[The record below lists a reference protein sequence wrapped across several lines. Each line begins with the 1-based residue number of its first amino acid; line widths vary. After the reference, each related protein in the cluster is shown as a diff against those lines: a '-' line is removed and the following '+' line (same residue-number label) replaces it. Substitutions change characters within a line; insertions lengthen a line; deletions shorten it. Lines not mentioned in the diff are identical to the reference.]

1 MRIYAVTPQPAGVP
15 VQVEPCKEDEVLF
28 CPSGSGYLTIAG
40 REMPLRAGDI
50 VAVPAG
56 TPCARLEQ
64 SGTDVPIA
72 SVVAFTSSEAPL
84 ARIGVYRDDG
94 QFETL
99 YHLAVAALS
108 RGGEFWR
115 VYGYG
120 LGNMMLRLLACLD
133 SSAAAEA
140 PLMVR
145 QLHDRINAGSTDP
158 AFDLAAEIE
167 KTGYCAGYV
176 RQLFRQTYG
185 VPPRAYLSNLRVGYA
200 KMLLRASRRNISIK
214 EVSQRSGFR
223 DPYYFSRVFRQ
234 IEGVSPSEYVDRLEG
249 PEG

>member
-1 MRIYAVTPQPAGVP
+1 MRIYVVTPQPAGSP
-15 VQVEPCKEDEVLF
+15 AQVEPCTEDEVLF
-28 CPSGSGYLTIAG
+28 CPSGSGYLTIGG

-64 SGTDVPIA
+64 PGA
-72 SVVAFTSSEAPL
+72 AVAFQSAEAPL

-99 YHLAVAALS
+99 YHLAVAAIS

-145 QLHDRINAGSTDP
+145 QLHDRIHAGSADP
-158 AFDLAAEIE
+158 SFDLAAEIE

-176 RQLFRQTYG
+176 RQLFRRTYG
-185 VPPRAYLSNLRVGYA
+185 APPRAYLSNLRVGYA
-200 KMLLRASRRNISIK
+200 KMLLRASRQSVSIK
-214 EVSQRSGFR
+214 EVAQRSGFR